1 MKCHTHKYL
10 LVSLLGLGLAF
21 AFCPKNPAAAQ
32 EEPPLNIL
40 FVREAFVKDGKM
52 MEAIQFAKEVV
63 AYENKMLPHVKARAF
78 MEVFGDVGKIY
89 FVVQNKDLATMQSN
103 TSKLMADPHWQA
115 ILQKALGLFIEGRT
129 HDTLMAEIQ

>member
-1 MKCHTHKYL
+1 MRCHIQKYL
-10 LVSLLGLGLAF
+10 LVSLLGLVLAF
-21 AFCPKNPAAAQ
+21 TVCSTNPVAAQ

-103 TSKLMADPHWQA
+103 TSKLMSDPHWQA